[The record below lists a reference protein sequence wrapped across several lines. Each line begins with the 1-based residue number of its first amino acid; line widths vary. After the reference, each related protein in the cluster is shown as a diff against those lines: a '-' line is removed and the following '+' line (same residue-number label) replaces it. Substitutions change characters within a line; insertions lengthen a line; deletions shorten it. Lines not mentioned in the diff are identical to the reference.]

1 MILFAAGSQV
11 PAWEPS
17 REAPAS
23 RVHVISHAIESSW
36 KMTRSWSFVVSV
48 PKLELGNQ
56 RTCVIV
62 TLIHDE
68 PKNIHMDRQDNEKD
82 RMEIFILFILFI
94 HVNLT

>member
-1 MILFAAGSQV
+1 MILFAAGSQA

-56 RTCVIV
+56 WTCVIV

-68 PKNIHMDRQDNEKD
+68 PNEIK
-82 RMEIFILFILFI
+82 RITYKPSRCSEY
-94 HVNLT
+94 

>member
-1 MILFAAGSQV
+1 MILFAAGSQA

-23 RVHVISHAIESSW
+23 RVHVISHAFESSW
-36 KMTRSWSFVVSV
+36 EMTRSWSFVVSV

-62 TLIHDE
+62 TLIHAE
-68 PKNIHMDRQDNEKD
+68 PDDQGCFLIQRGFSAFGYFSE
-82 RMEIFILFILFI
+82 F
-94 HVNLT
+94 